1 MQVIYFLNDPM
12 VNFLFYCHF
21 ILYYIE
27 RKWFLRINLATILPL
42 ISKLFWKFQRLIATD
57 GNIEMLKNSWISKN
71 FIETFVYKAQTV
83 SRLKEIIQPSTDKRF
98 LHLWNKNFLWEIYRN
113 VQMFALQVLQ
123 EVALP
128 FRYCAAQMFFWRQ
141 PEICLLQNF
150 KSKYSFGW
158 CCEYIFYNVGW
169 VKAPKT
175 IKVFWSKMYC
185 KVGDLF
191 CSFLLVL
198 RLSPR

>member
-1 MQVIYFLNDPM
+1 MQMIYFLNDPM
-12 VNFLFYCHF
+12 VNFLFCCHF

-27 RKWFLRINLATILPL
+27 RKWFLMINLATILPL
-42 ISKLFWKFQRLIATD
+42 MSKLFWKFQRLIATD
-57 GNIEMLKNSWISKN
+57 GSIEMLKNSWISKN

-128 FRYCAAQMFFWRQ
+128 SRYCAAQMFFWRQ

-150 KSKYSFGW
+150 
-158 CCEYIFYNVGW
+158 
-169 VKAPKT
+169 
-175 IKVFWSKMYC
+175 
-185 KVGDLF
+185 
-191 CSFLLVL
+191 
-198 RLSPR
+198 

>member
-12 VNFLFYCHF
+12 VNFVFCCHF

-27 RKWFLRINLATILPL
+27 RKWFLMINLATILPL
-42 ISKLFWKFQRLIATD
+42 MSKLFWKFQRLIATD
-57 GNIEMLKNSWISKN
+57 GSIEMLKNSWISKN
-71 FIETFVYKAQTV
+71 FIETFVHKAQTV

-98 LHLWNKNFLWEIYRN
+98 LHFWNKNFLWEIYRN

-128 FRYCAAQMFFWRQ
+128 SRYCAAQMFFWRQ

-150 KSKYSFGW
+150 
-158 CCEYIFYNVGW
+158 
-169 VKAPKT
+169 
-175 IKVFWSKMYC
+175 
-185 KVGDLF
+185 
-191 CSFLLVL
+191 
-198 RLSPR
+198 